1 MHEYL
6 SKKISLQVPVS
17 SAGAEDWI
25 EVEVSLDITANPSD
39 EDAWLECAQVDGRPI
54 GPSSTE
60 FSYAEGWVE
69 DHLGEILME
78 IRANRADAKVDHAMS
93 VMPPCDTEN

>member
-1 MHEYL
+1 MFEYL

-25 EVEVSLDITANPSD
+25 EIEVHLDITAVLSA

-54 GPSSTE
+54 GPSSIE
-60 FSYAEGWVE
+60 FIYAEAWVE

-78 IRANRADAKVDHAMS
+78 IRANRADARVDHAMS
-93 VMPPCDTEN
+93 VLPPCDTE